1 MRIVLFGPPASG
13 KGTQAERLHATLH
26 VPHLSTGDL
35 LRRVAKEDGELG
47 DAVRAVPTG
56 HFASDE
62 LIIRLLKAEIEKPD
76 YANGVL
82 LDGFPRTEA
91 QASKMQEMGLAMD
104 VAIDIRVD
112 EAILVERI
120 VNRRVH
126 PGSGRIYNLL
136 SHPPKT
142 PGVDDETGEPLV
154 HRDDDRAEMVE
165 RRLSDYHTKTQPAVE
180 AFRQAPGVFWIR
192 VDGMR
197 DADAVFDD
205 ITSGLESVRQIKAS
219 GRLDAAAGGVLIF
232 EGDHPWLVEETARV
246 RRKPGS
252 P

>member
-13 KGTQAERLHATLH
+13 KGTQAELLHEALGL
-26 VPHLSTGDL
+26 PHLSTGDL
-35 LRRVAKEDGELG
+35 LRRVAKEDGNLG
-47 DAVRAVPTG
+47 DQVRAVPTG

-62 LIIRLLKAEIEKPD
+62 LIITLLKAELDTPA

-82 LDGFPRTEA
+82 LDGFPRTPA
-91 QASKMQEMGLAMD
+91 QAGKMQEMGLAMD

-112 EAILVERI
+112 EAILLERI

-136 SHPPKT
+136 THPPKN
-142 PGVDDETGEPLV
+142 PGVDDETGEMLV
-154 HRDDDRAEMVE
+154 HRDDDKAEMVE
-165 RRLSDYHTKTQPAVE
+165 KRMADYHDKTQPAVD
-180 AFRQAPGVFWIR
+180 AFRQTPGVFWIR
-192 VDGMR
+192 IDGMR
-197 DADAVFDD
+197 PADVVFDD
-205 ITSGLESVRQIKAS
+205 IATGLESIRKMKAS
-219 GRLDAAAGGVLIF
+219 GKMDGAGGVLVF
-232 EGDHPWLVEETARV
+232 EGDHPWLVGETGRA